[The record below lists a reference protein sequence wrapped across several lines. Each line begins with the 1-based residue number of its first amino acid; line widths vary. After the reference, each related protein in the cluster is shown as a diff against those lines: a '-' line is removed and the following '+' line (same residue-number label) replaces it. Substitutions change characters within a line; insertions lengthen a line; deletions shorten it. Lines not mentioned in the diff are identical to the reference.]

1 MMSNLSQPQQVETIN
16 WAGKIREE
24 AHLRYEGQG
33 ENVCSGPIN
42 SEKSI
47 INKQRFKQV
56 VEHASLQLRKWRTP
70 FGLNVEGHSI
80 T

>member
-1 MMSNLSQPQQVETIN
+1 MMSNLSQPQEVGNIN
-16 WAGKIREE
+16 WAREIREK

-42 SEKSI
+42 SEKPI

-56 VEHASLQLRKWRTP
+56 VEHASLQLRKWRTT
-70 FGLNVEGHSI
+70 FGLNVEGYSI